1 MKLISKSLL
10 ITSTFF
16 IFNGQA
22 FADLNYRCE
31 HQGSQNA
38 MQFPIENYFYVT
50 IKKPLTFDSYSVT
63 FMKNH
68 QASYILKYSN
78 GTTQN
83 YDIAT
88 KTVIETNWNTFNK
101 QFENY
106 KKELNELLAYQDRDL
121 KLIPELNIDFLSKI
135 NEANIYHSQ
144 TLMKEQFKDRKA
156 NEAIFNLTGPLLDI
170 EKTTSL
176 PGNKINHQIA
186 NKNITYND
194 RTGMLLQVEVKINS
208 AFLRYV
214 FSCKT
219 WEPTKNEISYN
230 TNGFKKVDG
239 ANEQFSLNGLDYDR
253 HSGYFSKAIMD
264 VMFRVAAN
272 FYKENADSEMP
283 IELKTKMI
291 HALIKSKV
299 WESFI
304 KQELKL
310 KNKTEIQEKIKQM
323 VFVYSQ
329 KYLTREFGGLDS
341 KVLAKIY
348 QDMFVVIGSY
358 HELLVKGYK

>member
-1 MKLISKSLL
+1 MKFITKSLL
-10 ITSTFF
+10 TSASFF
-16 IFNGQA
+16 IINNLA

-50 IKKPLTFDSYSVT
+50 IKKPLSFDSYSVT

-68 QASYILKYSN
+68 QPGYVLKYQN
-78 GTTQN
+78 GITQK
-83 YDIAT
+83 YDIAQ
-88 KTVIETNWNTFNK
+88 KTLVETNWNDFNK
-101 QFENY
+101 KFELY
-106 KKELNELLAYQDRDL
+106 KKELNNLLSYQDKEL
-121 KLIPELNIDFLSKI
+121 KLVPELNIDFLSKI

-144 TLMKEQFKDRKA
+144 LLTKESIQDRKA
-156 NEAIFNLTGPLLDI
+156 NEAIFNLIGPLLDI

-214 FSCKT
+214 LSCKT
-219 WEPTKNEISYN
+219 WEPKKSDITFN
-230 TNGFKKVDG
+230 TVGFKKVDG
-239 ANEQFSLNGLDYDR
+239 SINQFALFENDLER
-253 HSGYFSKAIMD
+253 HNSYFSKAIMD

-272 FYKENADSEMP
+272 YYYENPDSEMS
-283 IELKTKMI
+283 IETKTKMI
-291 HALIKSKV
+291 HALMKSKV

-304 KQELKL
+304 KKELAL
-310 KNKTEIQEKIKQM
+310 KNNKEIQEKIKQL
-323 VFVYSQ
+323 VFAYSQ
-329 KYLTREFGGLDS
+329 NYLTREFGGLDS
-341 KVLAKIY
+341 KLLAKIY
-348 QDMFVVIGSY
+348 QDMFIVIGSY
-358 HELLVKGYK
+358 HELLIKGYK